1 MKNSVKRLLA
11 LLLAAAMAL
20 SVFTS
25 CDSTDE
31 QKDPDS
37 FENGDGNGTNGGNNG
52 TNSGNSG
59 TNSGN
64 NGTNSGNGG
73 TNSGNGGTE
82 DDETSKIPMGSK
94 VGQRAVTKEL
104 ELMFGGTV
112 NISQFKGKVV
122 VLNFWGTWCNP
133 CKAELPD
140 FDRLATEYSDT
151 LAVVAVHTAFDAR
164 AKAEAPG
171 YVEEHFTNSKIYFA
185 FDKAIDAYD
194 DEYYTILNG
203 NGSYPMTLVIDERG
217 VITYVKIGDMS
228 YEALKT
234 VVDAAL
240 AD

>member
-1 MKNSVKRLLA
+1 MKGINMKNSVKRLLA
-11 LLLAAAMAL
+11 LLLTLAMAL

-37 FENGDGNGTNGGNNG
+37 SENGDDNGTNG
-52 TNSGNSG
+52 
-59 TNSGN
+59 GN

-151 LAVVAVHTAFDAR
+151 LAVVAVHTAFDA
-164 AKAEAPG
+164 ASKAAAPD
-171 YVEEHFTNSKIYFA
+171 YVEQNFPNSKIYFA
-185 FDKAIDAYD
+185 FDKAIGAYD
-194 DEYYTILNG
+194 DEYYTLMNG
-203 NGSYPMTLVIDERG
+203 DGSYPTTFVIDERG
-217 VITYVKIGDMS
+217 VITKVKVGTMS
-228 YEALKT
+228 YDELKNYI
-234 VVDAAL
+234 DAAL
-240 AD
+240 AK